1 MKLRQYQIDLVNS
14 IKMELRRGSKSICA
28 VAPCG
33 SGKSVIQG
41 IISKSAN
48 DKGNRVLFIVHRKEL
63 LNQIHQTFDRCGVN
77 FTLTTLGM
85 VQTLVRNLD
94 DIVEPSI
101 IITDETHHSLAK
113 SYTDI
118 YDKFPRAIRIGF
130 TATPTRLKEGGLGRI
145 YSSMVNTV
153 STKWLIE
160 NKFLSPYKLF
170 SVKLADTTNLH
181 VKRGEFDTKEVE
193 ELMDN
198 KFIYGETYK
207 MWNKLAKNK
216 KTIIY
221 CSSIETSKNTIKKF
235 GDIARHLDGKTPK
248 LEREKVVQ
256 DFRDGKITVL
266 SNVDLF
272 GEGFDVPDCECVILL
287 RPTKS
292 LSLFIQQSMRSM
304 RYKENKEAI
313 IIDHVGNC
321 FEHGLPDDDNE
332 WELEEKKK
340 NKESEIKI
348 KECPNC
354 CAVHNKSICP
364 NCELD
369 LNKWCEVCEEYGF
382 KDDEVCFKCGG
393 EFKTKLKK
401 DKKVL
406 DVELV
411 EIKSNMLFKTIP
423 YNRYKK
429 CKSHQELKAFGKLKG
444 YKSGWAYHKAIEMG
458 FPVPERRY

>member
-14 IKMELRRGSKSICA
+14 IKLEIRRGSKSICA

-41 IISKSAN
+41 VISKSAN
-48 DKGNRVLFIVHRKEL
+48 DKNNRVLFIVHRKEL
-63 LNQIHQTFDRCGVN
+63 LNQIYKTFDRCGVN
-77 FTLTTLGM
+77 FNLTTLGM

-94 DIVEPSI
+94 DIPEPSI

-113 SYTDI
+113 SYTNI
-118 YDKFPRAIRIGF
+118 YDRFPDSIRIGF
-130 TATPTRLKEGGLGRI
+130 TATPTRLKEGGLGKI

-153 STKWLIE
+153 TTKWLIE

-170 SVKLADTTNLH
+170 SVKLADTSDLH
-181 VKRGEFDTKEVE
+181 VKRGEYDTKEVE
-193 ELMDN
+193 NLMDK
-198 KFIYGETYK
+198 KFIYGETLK
-207 MWNKLAKNK
+207 TWNKLAKNK

-221 CSSIETSKNTIKKF
+221 CSSINTSMNTVGEF
-235 GDIARHLDGKTPK
+235 GDMARHLDGKTPK

-256 DFRDGKITVL
+256 DFRDGKVTVL

-304 RYKENKEAI
+304 RFKEGKEAI

-321 FEHGLPDDDNE
+321 FEHGLPDDENE
-332 WELEEKKK
+332 WSLEEKKK
-340 NKESEIKI
+340 NKTNEVKI
-348 KECPNC
+348 KECPSCYYVYND
-354 CAVHNKSICP
+354 KICP
-364 NCELD
+364 NCGYIPPVSIAAPKPILD
-369 LNKWCEVCEEYGF
+369 I
-382 KDDEVCFKCGG
+382 D
-393 EFKTKLKK
+393 
-401 DKKVL
+401 
-406 DVELV
+406 LV
-411 EIKSNMLFKTIP
+411 EITPDMILSKKP
-423 YNRYKK
+423 YKYYKK
-429 CKSHQELKAFGKLKG
+429 CKSYKELREFGKVKG
-444 YKSGWAYHKAIEMG
+444 YKSGWAYHKAIELG